1 MRPLINRLDLK
12 VLDES
17 VYLRGKYFR
26 IRCDIKWDL
35 LSVCGQY
42 IAMLPS
48 DVHEQFGRLLCVDL
62 TFSWRDVFCA

>member
-48 DVHEQFGRLLCVDL
+48 DVH
-62 TFSWRDVFCA
+62 